1 MSPMVEQPE
10 GYDPKLDPIELLD
23 YDPSW
28 PTLYAREEAALRD
41 ALKGIPGILIDH
53 CGSTAVPGL
62 PAKPI
67 IDILLRTES
76 RVTWPSLIA
85 PIESLGYL
93 FWASNPDKETLYF
106 VKGLPPLAKRRTH
119 HVHVYDKE
127 RTGELLFR
135 DILRREREVAEA
147 YLALKRELAERF
159 RFDRKAYTD
168 SKGDFIQGV
177 LKRFSAS

>member
-10 GYDPKLDPIELLD
+10 GYDPKLDPIELVD

-28 PTLYAREEAALRD
+28 PTLYAREEAALWD
-41 ALKGIPGILIDH
+41 VLKGIPGILIDH
-53 CGSTAVPGL
+53 YGSTSVPGL

-76 RVTWPSLIA
+76 RSIWPSLVA

-106 VKGLPPLAKRRTH
+106 VKGLPPLAKRRSH
-119 HVHVYDKE
+119 HLHVYDQQ
-127 RTGELLFR
+127 RTEQLFFR
-135 DILRREREVAEA
+135 DILRREPGVARD
-147 YLALKRELAERF
+147 YLALKRDLAEKF

-168 SKGDFIQGV
+168 SKGDFIQAV
-177 LKRFSAS
+177 LKRFGPG